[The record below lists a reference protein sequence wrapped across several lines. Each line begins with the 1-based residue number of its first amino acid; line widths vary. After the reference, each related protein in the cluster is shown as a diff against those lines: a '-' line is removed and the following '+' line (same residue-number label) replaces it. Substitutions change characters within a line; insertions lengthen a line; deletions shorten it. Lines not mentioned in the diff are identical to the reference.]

1 MQQGNSRLSA
11 SSITIKTLAMST
23 PELNKNGTQH
33 HDLENSKEL
42 SVHLQL
48 MACSYPHNTIS
59 LARNAV
65 FMLFLLAATGY
76 VFAIDGN
83 FNIGGKN
90 RKSTLATVK
99 KDLKLT
105 LGSGYT
111 FHQNR
116 NIPAPKAQKGVFNNV
131 ISYQKGNITYYM
143 PYKSKPILGKFK
155 TPTPPQVR

>member
-1 MQQGNSRLSA
+1 MLQGNSRLSA
-11 SSITIKTLAMST
+11 SSITFKTLAMTT
-23 PELNKNGTQH
+23 PELNKNGTPH

-42 SVHLQL
+42 SIHLQL
-48 MACSYPHNTIS
+48 MACSYPHNTMS

-65 FMLFLLAATGY
+65 FMLFLLAGTGF

-83 FNIGGKN
+83 YNIGGKN

-116 NIPAPKAQKGVFNNV
+116 NIPVQKAQKGVFNNV

-155 TPTPPQVR
+155 TPTPPPVR

>member
-1 MQQGNSRLSA
+1 
-11 SSITIKTLAMST
+11 
-23 PELNKNGTQH
+23 
-33 HDLENSKEL
+33 
-42 SVHLQL
+42 
-48 MACSYPHNTIS
+48 MACSYPHKTIS
-59 LARNAV
+59 LARNVA
-65 FMLFLLAATGY
+65 FALFLLAATGY

-83 FNIGGKN
+83 YNIGGKN

-116 NIPAPKAQKGVFNNV
+116 NIPVPKSQKGVFNNV

-155 TPTPPQVR
+155 TPVPPQVR